1 MEKDSVSE
9 LETGFQVS
17 QYGTLN
23 GYQEPSYRKSLP
35 EHGLFCS
42 RCHNGTS
49 QYFLSVTCYLCQFIM
64 KCIQALHHE
73 AYFIFLEWEIHI
85 YVKESSSTDVLFSIY
100 PQNLYIPCRKNAGC
114 THTLQKA
121 LTSHITM
128 MQANRFWIQVF
139 TTLNF
144 QILTEG
150 KLDRSLDSDGSV
162 S

>member
-73 AYFIFLEWEIHI
+73 AYFIFLEWEKHI
-85 YVKESSSTDVLFSIY
+85 YVKESSSTDVLFFHLS
-100 PQNLYIPCRKNAGC
+100 PKSLYTMQKKPRVYTYSAESSNISHNNDAG
-114 THTLQKA
+114 
-121 LTSHITM
+121 
-128 MQANRFWIQVF
+128 NRFWIQVF

-150 KLDRSLDSDGSV
+150 KLDRSLDSYGSV